1 MILRFVPRIPS
12 DTKSTAAHWY
22 RCSLHSGNWCET
34 MASIVCN
41 AFSAYRKSVQNT
53 SGTRMVR
60 NLAVWGG
67 SSIDARMGR
76 RVIESGY
83 YIRNVDQLP
92 AFNKLAQPI
101 QSKPCMRVHH
111 FPYPIFE
118 FIKAYG
124 SCSYRTTGYQD
135 MSPGKLKAARVQ
147 LLACT

>member
-53 SGTRMVR
+53 SGTRMMR

-67 SSIDARMGR
+67 SRIDARMGR

-92 AFNKLAQPI
+92 VFNKLAQPI
-101 QSKPCMRVHH
+101 QNRVWEYTISHILFSSLSRH
-111 FPYPIFE
+111 M
-118 FIKAYG
+118 AV
-124 SCSYRTTGYQD
+124 
-135 MSPGKLKAARVQ
+135 AATVLPATKICRREN
-147 LLACT
+147 